1 VSVLVQLKRHVD
13 RLQGCRDCSEMI
25 GPVVTGQPVVSP
37 VMLIGQAPGV
47 REGPA
52 GKPFAWTAGKTMFGW
67 FASLGL
73 SEEAFRQRVY
83 MAAVCRCFPGKAA
96 RGGGDRVPAADEIAR
111 CSRHLAREVEL
122 LRPRLVIPVGK
133 LAIAQL
139 LPDTDQLASVVGRPL
154 RGTLA
159 GVDLD
164 VIALPHPSGASTWHR
179 MEPGKTLL
187 ARALAEIGRH
197 DAWRSLLDAAPGRP
211 RTETTGPPSEPGDS
225 GDRDARHGRS
235 ARAAATRTGVV
246 SSRSSRSE
254 VP

>member
-1 VSVLVQLKRHVD
+1 
-13 RLQGCRDCSEMI
+13 MI
-25 GPVVTGQPVVSP
+25 GPVVTGVPVVSP

-73 SEEAFRQRVY
+73 SEEAFRNRVY
-83 MAAVCRCFPGKAA
+83 MAAVCRCFPGKAP

-111 CSRHLAREVEL
+111 CSRHLAREVQL
-122 LRPRLVIPVGK
+122 LRPQLVIPVGK

-139 LPDTDQLASVVGRPL
+139 VPDVDQLADVVGQPR
-154 RGTLA
+154 RVELA
-159 GVDLD
+159 GAAFD

-187 ARALAEIGRH
+187 ARALREIARH
-197 DAWRSLLDAAPGRP
+197 EAWRSLLDGGD
-211 RTETTGPPSEPGDS
+211 EPPA
-225 GDRDARHGRS
+225 RDAAASADAPRS
-235 ARAAATRTGVV
+235 RSRSG
-246 SSRSSRSE
+246 RSSRSE
-254 VP
+254 VQ